1 MTSIDTDP
9 AYRALL
15 ALSAR
20 IGADR
25 LLVQAAGGNSSIKTA
40 DGVMWIKASG
50 TWLADAEQRAIMVPV
65 DYARMEAALVRGD
78 PAAARQ
84 QDFVVA
90 ALAAEICAPRSK
102 PPCMPSFPFASW
114 FMCIAS
120 PRSLMPS
127 APMRKRRSRL
137 CSKDFD
143 WRFIPYAK
151 PGVALAE
158 AIRAA
163 PPAPVYVLANHGLVV
178 ASETVDEAASLL
190 ADIAARLEAPRR
202 QGFVPDLARLAELTA
217 GTNYVPAMEN
227 SLHALADPALRP
239 IATRS
244 LYPDHVIFLGRGV
257 PLVQPGETLPE
268 ARALVLVKG
277 VGAMLARNISP
288 SARAMAL
295 CLADVLSLLPDGVQ
309 VTTLSEADEDALL
322 DWDAERYRQEI
333 ARA

>member
-1 MTSIDTDP
+1 MASIDTDP

-90 ALAAEICAPRSK
+90 ALAAGDLRPSIETSMHAVIPFRIVVHVHCVATLAYAIRADAP
-102 PPCMPSFPFASW
+102 AT
-114 FMCIAS
+114 IA
-120 PRSLMPS
+120 PL
-127 APMRKRRSRL
+127 L
-137 CSKDFD
+137 EGLD

-158 AIRAA
+158 AIRAV

-190 ADIAARLEAPRR
+190 ADIAARLDAPRR
-202 QGFVPDLARLAELTA
+202 HGFAPNLARLAELTA

-227 SLHALADPALRP
+227 SLHAAGRPGAAPDRDPLALSGPCDLSRPRRAIGAARRDAARGGALWCWSRGWEQCWRATFRP
-239 IATRS
+239 
-244 LYPDHVIFLGRGV
+244 PHV
-257 PLVQPGETLPE
+257 PW
-268 ARALVLVKG
+268 
-277 VGAMLARNISP
+277 P
-288 SARAMAL
+288 SAWLTCCRC
-295 CLADVLSLLPDGVQ
+295 CLTGCG
-309 VTTLSEADEDALL
+309 
-322 DWDAERYRQEI
+322 
-333 ARA
+333 